1 MKYTTLA
8 SLGVCLPRILLP
20 RRGIDLAK
28 WAVVACD
35 QYTSEPE
42 YWQEVDALTGSAP
55 SALRL
60 ILPEAYLDGKHDE
73 AALSAGVLQSMEDY
87 QNNGVF
93 AELGEGAVLVTRSVN
108 GKIRTG
114 LLLAFDL
121 ECYDY
126 TPGSAPLIRP
136 TEGTVTE
143 RVMARLALRKAAT
156 VELPHILMLLDDPE
170 CTVIEPLRAQPSRR
184 VYNFELMQNGGHITG
199 DYLPASSLA
208 GLTEALAALAEKLD
222 GREGQPLM
230 LYAVGD
236 GNHSLAAAKAAWE
249 ALKPTL
255 PEAERQT
262 HPARYALCE
271 LVNLHDPGIVF
282 EPIHRVLFGAEEG
295 FAEELRAILAEQNQ
309 GAEFRLLAE
318 DSLGVLAPN
327 CHALL
332 CLQNGRR
339 GVFLVNGP
347 RQNLPVGTL
356 QKALEAYLA
365 RHEGARL
372 DYIHGTEALTKLSA
386 APNAAGFLL
395 PPMEKEDLF
404 TTVLT
409 DGVLPKKT
417 FSMGE
422 ANEKRYYLEARAL
435 RPRTFA
441 SY

>member
-1 MKYTTLA
+1 M
-8 SLGVCLPRILLP
+8 
-20 RRGIDLAK
+20 
-28 WAVVACD
+28 VACD

-42 YWQEVDALTGSAP
+42 YWQKVDALTGSAP

-60 ILPEAYLDGKHDE
+60 ILPEVYLDGKHDE

-136 TEGTVTE
+136 TEGTVTSGSW
-143 RVMARLALRKAAT
+143 RAWLCARPPRSSCRT
-156 VELPHILMLLDDPE
+156 FSCCSMTRNV
-170 CTVIEPLRAQPSRR
+170 PSLSRCAHSPARR

-339 GVFLVNGP
+339 GVFW
-347 RQNLPVGTL
+347 
-356 QKALEAYLA
+356 
-365 RHEGARL
+365 
-372 DYIHGTEALTKLSA
+372 
-386 APNAAGFLL
+386 
-395 PPMEKEDLF
+395 
-404 TTVLT
+404 
-409 DGVLPKKT
+409 
-417 FSMGE
+417 
-422 ANEKRYYLEARAL
+422 
-435 RPRTFA
+435 
-441 SY
+441 